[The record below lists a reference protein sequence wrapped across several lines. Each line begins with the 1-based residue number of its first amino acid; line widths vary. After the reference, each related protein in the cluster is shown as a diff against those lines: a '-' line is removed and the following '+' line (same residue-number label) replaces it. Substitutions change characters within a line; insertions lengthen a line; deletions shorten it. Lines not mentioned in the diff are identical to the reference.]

1 MSAAIRRRPAGRAR
15 AVVATAASFAMS
27 SVSFAQGPPRTE
39 IHLVSLGARDGAVVI
54 GAPVNVTSRPG
65 YDNQPSFTPD
75 GRAMMFTS
83 VRADGQSDIY
93 RYDLESRATTRIT
106 TTTESEYSAT
116 PMPGGQRI
124 SVIRVEAD
132 STQRLWSF
140 ALDGTDPRLVLTDI
154 KPVGYHAWASDSVLG
169 LFVLGT
175 PATLQIANA
184 HTGRARTIVGGIGR
198 SIHRIP
204 GTGTISFVH
213 RQSDSV
219 WVIRALDPATD
230 SLVTLVRTRPR
241 VEDYAW
247 APDGSIYM
255 AEGNR
260 LFRWKPAPGS
270 TGAPSEW
277 KEVAAFSD
285 PALQRLSR
293 LAISPR
299 GDWIALVA
307 AESR

>member
-1 MSAAIRRRPAGRAR
+1 
-15 AVVATAASFAMS
+15 MS
-27 SVSFAQGPPRTE
+27 SVSVAQGPPGTD
-39 IHLVSLGARDGAVVI
+39 IHLVSLGFRDGAVVI
-54 GAPVNVTSRPG
+54 GTAVNVTNRPG

-93 RYDLESRATTRIT
+93 RYDLASRATTRIT

-116 PMPGGQRI
+116 PMPGGQRF

-140 ALDGTDPRLVLTDI
+140 ALDGTDPRLVLTEI

-175 PATLQIANA
+175 PATLQIAST
-184 HTGRARTIVGGIGR
+184 HTGQARTIVGSIGR

-204 GTGTISFVH
+204 GTGSISFVH

-219 WVIRALDPATD
+219 WVIRSLDPATD

-260 LFRWKPAPGS
+260 LFRWTPAPGS
-270 TGAPSEW
+270 TGAPAEW
-277 KEVAAFSD
+277 REVAAFAD